1 MSVVVESPSRSE
13 RAARSGR
20 WRLPALVGIYTLAS
34 LVGAGLLFVVQPMV
48 TKMILPAYGGSPMVW
63 NTAVLFFQGALL
75 LGYGYAHFAQWLG
88 ARKQPILHAVLIL
101 LPLPLLPI
109 AAPEWAGA
117 PASAPPALWLLLVLT
132 VMVGAP
138 FTAVAATS
146 PLIQRW
152 YSWSDLP
159 RSGDP
164 YFLYAAGNTGSL
176 LALLSYPLFI
186 EPAAEVGGQ
195 ATWWAIGYGVF
206 VTLMA
211 ACAVVVRRAVRP
223 GAAGAPESEAPE
235 TGPAEEAPAQ
245 DAGEEP
251 IGWRRR
257 GRWLFLAF
265 VPSSLMLGVTA
276 HMSTDI
282 APVPLMW
289 VIPLALYLVTFI
301 VAFALRTHRRL
312 PAAVVASAIAAVVLP
327 WTLIR
332 GGIGYAPAAI
342 ALDLA
347 LLALA
352 GLTCH
357 GLLAADRPAP
367 RRLTEFFFVTSVGG
381 ALGGLFNGIVA
392 PLVFNWTAELPVV
405 VASLGLLPLAAR
417 WPARSIPG
425 SAPTRWAFL
434 VTAPL
439 AALLLCFMDTTALR
453 CAGFAL
459 AASWILLIVRRP
471 RVLAAVA
478 VAAVLV
484 PFTVK
489 QSHSIDRERTF
500 FGQYQVRLTPERATF
515 VHGTTVHGFQLR
527 APGQRMT
534 PVSYYARRG
543 PIGDVF
549 AAYGAGPRSGR
560 VAVVGLGA
568 GGLAAYGRPG
578 QRMDFFEI
586 DPAVVRI
593 ARDPRYFTYLRDCP
607 CRVRTIVGDG
617 RLELQ
622 RAPDRSYGMILLDA
636 FSSDAVPTHL
646 LTRQAIGLYAAK
658 LAPGGV
664 LVFNVSNRN
673 LELAPMLGATGRAAG
688 MATLTASDTAPKG
701 DRLSFSSEWVA
712 MARSADDLR
721 PLAARSTRW
730 HGIRGG
736 GPVWTDAH
744 SALFELL
751 KMNRR

>member
-20 WRLPALVGIYTLAS
+20 WRLPALVGLYTLSS
-34 LVGAGLLFVVQPMV
+34 LVGAALLFVVQPMV

-63 NTAVLFFQGALL
+63 NTAVLFFQGTLL
-75 LGYGYAHFAQWLG
+75 IGYGYAHFAQRLG

-101 LPLPLLPI
+101 LPIPLLPI
-109 AAPEWAGA
+109 AAPEWVGA
-117 PASAPPALWLLLVLT
+117 PVSAPPALWLLLVLT

-152 YSWSDLP
+152 YSWSELP

-186 EPAAEVGGQ
+186 EPAAEVSGQ
-195 ATWWAIGYGVF
+195 ATWWATGYGVF

-211 ACAVVVRRAVRP
+211 ACAVVVRRAARP
-223 GAAGAPESEAPE
+223 GAAGVPE
-235 TGPAEEAPAQ
+235 TGPAEEATAQ
-245 DAGEEP
+245 DAGEER

-312 PAAVVASAIAAVVLP
+312 PAAVVVSAVAAVVLP

-332 GGIGYAPAAI
+332 GGLGYAPAAI
-342 ALDLA
+342 ALDLV

-357 GLLAADRPAP
+357 GLLAADRPSP

-392 PLVFNWTAELPVV
+392 PLVFTWTAELPVV

-417 WPARSIPG
+417 WPERRIPG
-425 SAPTRWAFL
+425 PALTRRVFL
-434 VTAPL
+434 VTAPPT
-439 AALLLCFMDTTALR
+439 ALLLCFMDTTALR

-459 AASWILLIVRRP
+459 AASWTLLIARRP

-478 VAAVLV
+478 ALAVLA
-484 PFTVK
+484 PFAVK
-489 QSHSIDRERTF
+489 QAHNTDRERTF
-500 FGQYQVRLTPERATF
+500 FGQYQVRLDRERATF

-527 APGQRMT
+527 APGQSMT

-549 AAYGAGPRSGR
+549 AAYGARPQSGR

-568 GGLAAYGRPG
+568 GGLAAYGRAG
-578 QRMDFFEI
+578 QQMDFFEI

-607 CRVRTIVGDG
+607 CRARTIVGDG

-622 RAPDRSYGMILLDA
+622 STPDRSYGMILLDA

-646 LTRQAIGLYAAK
+646 LTRQAIGLYARK

-721 PLAARSTRW
+721 PLAARSARW
-730 HGIRGG
+730 HRIRDV

>member
-1 MSVVVESPSRSE
+1 MSVVVESPSRNE
-13 RAARSGR
+13 QAARSGR
-20 WRLPALVGIYTLAS
+20 WRVPALVGIYTLAS
-34 LVGAGLLFVVQPMV
+34 LVGAGLLFAVQPMV

-75 LGYGYAHFAQWLG
+75 LGYGYAHFAQRLG
-88 ARKQPILHAVLIL
+88 AKKQPILHAALIL
-101 LPLPLLPI
+101 LPIPLLPV
-109 AAPEWAGA
+109 AAPEWVGA
-117 PASAPPALWLLLVLT
+117 PASAPPAMWLLLVLT

-176 LALLSYPLFI
+176 LALLSYPLLI
-186 EPAAEVGGQ
+186 EPAAEVSGQ

-206 VTLMA
+206 VTLMV
-211 ACAVVVRRAVRP
+211 ACAVVVRRAGRP
-223 GAAGAPESEAPE
+223 HCADASETAPV
-235 TGPAEEAPAQ
+235 EEAPAQ
-245 DAGEEP
+245 DAGEER
-251 IGWRRR
+251 IGGRRR

-301 VAFALRTHRRL
+301 VAFAVRTHRWL
-312 PAAVVASAIAAVVLP
+312 PAAVVVSAVAAVVLP
-327 WTLIR
+327 WTLIQ

-342 ALDLA
+342 ALDLV

-357 GLLAADRPAP
+357 GLLAADRPTP

-381 ALGGLFNGIVA
+381 ALGGLFNGIAA

-417 WPARSIPG
+417 WPARRIPG
-425 SAPTRWAFL
+425 PALTRWMFL
-434 VTAPL
+434 VTAPP
-439 AALLLCFMDTTALR
+439 AALLLCFMDTTGLR

-471 RVLAAVA
+471 RVLAAF
-478 VAAVLV
+478 AVLAV
-484 PFTVK
+484 LAPFTVK
-489 QSHSIDRERTF
+489 QSHNIDRERTF
-500 FGQYQVRLTPERATF
+500 FGQYQVQLDRERATF

-549 AAYGAGPRSGR
+549 AAYGARPESGR

-568 GGLAAYGRPG
+568 GGLAAYGHAG
-578 QRMDFFEI
+578 QQMDFFEI

-607 CRVRTIVGDG
+607 CRARTIVGDG
-617 RLELQ
+617 RLEL
-622 RAPDRSYGMILLDA
+622 RSAPDRSYGMILLDA

-646 LTRQAIGLYAAK
+646 LTRQAIELYARK
-658 LAPGGV
+658 LAPGGI

-701 DRLSFSSEWVA
+701 DKLSFSSEWVA
-712 MARSADDLR
+712 MARSADELR
-721 PLAARSTRW
+721 PLAARSARW
-730 HGIRGG
+730 HQIRGG
-736 GPVWTDAH
+736 GPVWTDAY

-751 KMNRR
+751 KMNRH

>member
-1 MSVVVESPSRSE
+1 MSVVVESPSRND

-20 WRLPALVGIYTLAS
+20 WRSTALVGIYTLAS

-75 LGYGYAHFAQWLG
+75 LGYGYAHFAQRLG
-88 ARKQPILHAVLIL
+88 AGKQPILHAVLIL

-109 AAPEWAGA
+109 AAPEWVGA

-152 YSWSDLP
+152 YSWSGLP

-186 EPAAEVGGQ
+186 EPAAEVRGQ

-211 ACAVVVRRAVRP
+211 ACAVVVRRAARP
-223 GAAGAPESEAPE
+223 GAADAPEPEPAGEAA
-235 TGPAEEAPAQ
+235 GQ
-245 DAGEEP
+245 DAGEER

-312 PAAVVASAIAAVVLP
+312 PAAVVVSAVAAVVLP

-381 ALGGLFNGIVA
+381 ALGGLFNGVVA

-417 WPARSIPG
+417 WPARRIPG
-425 SAPTRWAFL
+425 PALTRWAFL
-434 VTAPL
+434 VTAPP

-453 CAGFAL
+453 CTGFTL
-459 AASWILLIVRRP
+459 AAAWILLIVRRP

-478 VAAVLV
+478 VLAVLV

-489 QSHSIDRERTF
+489 QAHNTDRERTF
-500 FGQYQVRLTPERATF
+500 FGQYQVRLTGERATF

-549 AAYGAGPRSGR
+549 AAYGARPRSGR

-568 GGLAAYGRPG
+568 GGLAAYGRAG

-593 ARDPRYFTYLRDCP
+593 ARDPRYFTYLRDCL
-607 CRVRTIVGDG
+607 CGVRTIVGDG

-622 RAPDRSYGMILLDA
+622 RAPDHSYGMILLDA

-646 LTRQAIGLYAAK
+646 LTRQAIGLYARK

-701 DRLSFSSEWVA
+701 DKLSFSSEWVA
-712 MARSADDLR
+712 MARSADDLG
-721 PLAARSTRW
+721 PLALRSTRW
-730 HGIRGG
+730 HQIRGG